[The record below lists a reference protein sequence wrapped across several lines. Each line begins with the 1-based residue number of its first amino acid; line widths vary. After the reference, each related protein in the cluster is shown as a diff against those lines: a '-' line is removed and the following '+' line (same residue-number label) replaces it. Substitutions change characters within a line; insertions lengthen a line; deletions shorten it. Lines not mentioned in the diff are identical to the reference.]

1 MMTRIQKSAA
11 RFSARRVSL
20 GNDECAPFDIEFH
33 ERWNSRL
40 DDARKRVAAQIVVS
54 LKSKWGTAVALEAA
68 TGICQTEMSRI
79 RRGKID
85 RFSLERLVRLLWIID
100 PGVDVEIELKVVAKS
115 EALSALERRSRVR
128 RCRLVN
134 L

>member
-1 MMTRIQKSAA
+1 M
-11 RFSARRVSL
+11 
-20 GNDECAPFDIEFH
+20 
-33 ERWNSRL
+33 
-40 DDARKRVAAQIVVS
+40 AAQIVVS

-85 RFSLERLVRLLWIID
+85 RFSLERLVRLLWIVD
-100 PGVDVEIELKVVAKS
+100 PDVEVELELKVVAKS
-115 EALSALERRSRVR
+115 GAPSVIERHSRTR
-128 RCRLVN
+128 GCKLTN